1 MDDLMDLKQAVIFDM
16 DGVLI
21 DSYAAHLQS
30 WRQLAEEVG
39 LSISEDQFLASFGRT
54 SREAVLQTWPGRQF
68 SEADIRRLDS
78 RKETI
83 FRELLKHDFPAMD
96 GAIELINSL
105 RAAGFLVALG
115 SSGPRENVDL
125 ALSKLKC
132 RHAMRVVVSGSDVTL
147 GKPDPEIYRTVAQ
160 RIDVPAQ
167 ACLVIEDSEPGI
179 AAAKA
184 AGMTCIALHS
194 TGHRR
199 DELLQADVIVN
210 SLREL
215 TPRTIKSFL
224 ERSLTFST
232 R

>member
-1 MDDLMDLKQAVIFDM
+1 MDIDQAVIFDV

-21 DSYAAHLQS
+21 DSYEAHLQS
-30 WRQLAEEVG
+30 WQQLAEKEG
-39 LSISEDQFLASFGRT
+39 LAMSEEQFLATFGRT
-54 SREAVLQTWPGRQF
+54 SREAVTQTWPERRF

-78 RKETI
+78 RKEAI
-83 FRELLKHDFPAMD
+83 FRQLIERNFPAMD

-105 RAAGFLVALG
+105 RAAGFLLALG

-147 GKPDPEIYRTVAQ
+147 GKFDPEIYRTVAQ
-160 RIDVPAQ
+160 RLDVPAQ

-199 DELLQADVIVN
+199 DELLQSDAIVN

-215 TPRTIKSFL
+215 TPRTVRSFL